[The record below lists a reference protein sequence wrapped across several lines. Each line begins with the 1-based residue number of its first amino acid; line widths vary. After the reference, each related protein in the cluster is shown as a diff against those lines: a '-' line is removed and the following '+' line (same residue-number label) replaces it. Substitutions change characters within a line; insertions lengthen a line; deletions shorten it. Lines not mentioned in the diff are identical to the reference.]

1 MSNKKELHRA
11 RRQVSPGLRP
21 CRIRQAKG
29 ELHRAR
35 VQVSPPAR
43 VEASACV
50 ARVCRAVKLRGNS
63 TGHAPRC
70 RLRSVLNSSR
80 GNSRVSR
87 GVSPRRCAESV
98 QLRGD
103 STGHPP
109 RCRLRCRLRPCRIR
123 QAKGELHKA
132 RVQVGELPGVAGVAS
147 ARVESVKLRGNS
159 TGHASRCRLRPCR
172 IRQAK
177 GELHRARV
185 QVSGHA
191 SRCRLPPVSKR
202 PQSVRV
208 CRTGVSRRQATGH
221 ASRCRLRPCRI
232 RQAKGE
238 LHRARVQVSPPR
250 VESVKLRGNSTG
262 HAGVSRRQAKGELHR
277 ARAQGVAF
285 AAF

>member
-1 MSNKKELHRA
+1 MF
-11 RRQVSPGLRP
+11 
-21 CRIRQAKG
+21 
-29 ELHRAR
+29 
-35 VQVSPPAR
+35 
-43 VEASACV
+43 ASAC
-50 ARVCRAVKLRGNS
+50 
-63 TGHAPRC
+63 
-70 RLRSVLNSSR
+70 
-80 GNSRVSR
+80 
-87 GVSPRRCAESV
+87 
-98 QLRGD
+98 
-103 STGHPP
+103 
-109 RCRLRCRLRPCRIR
+109 
-123 QAKGELHKA
+123 
-132 RVQVGELPGVAGVAS
+132 
-147 ARVESVKLRGNS
+147 VESVKLRGNS

-185 QVSGHA
+185 QVVRACVQVSPPARVEASAKRSRVFARVCRAVKLQGTRPGVASARVESVKLRGTPQGTRPVASARVESVKLRGNSTGHVSRRQAKGELHRARVQVSGHA
-191 SRCRLPPVSKR
+191 FRCRLPPVSKR

-232 RQAKGE
+232 RQAKFKGE
-238 LHRARVQVSPPR
+238 LHRAHVQVSPPR